1 MDTAFCR
8 ELEEGMSVRPRVSAV
23 GLLCLFASV
32 SAAQQ
37 DRITAPI
44 DARRSV
50 VIRGSV
56 PFRARPAYDQGPVD
70 SGFPLGNITLL
81 VKPSPAQQAD
91 LEQLL
96 AEQQNPASPNYHDW
110 LTPEEYAGRFGA
122 SAADLEQIAAW
133 LRSQGFTI
141 RYTARGRDF
150 LSFSGTAGQ
159 VEGALHTPIHRY
171 RIGAETHFANAR
183 DLALPAAIEPMV
195 AGVLGLDDFHP
206 RPPHKRAIANL
217 TDTDGSHYLL
227 PDDLATIYDVMPM
240 YSYGY
245 LGDGQN
251 IVIVGQSDIDLT
263 DIDAF
268 RDSFGL
274 PATRIQM
281 VPTGNYPGFD
291 PDGET
296 EADLDLEWAGAVAR
310 SAQLIF
316 VYSDDA
322 NYSAYYAIDNNLA
335 PVISESFGL
344 CEYQVGSNRM
354 GLASFEPEA
363 QKANALGITWLVSS
377 GDSGAAGCDDGVAVA
392 TQGMGVSLPASIPEV
407 TAVGGTE
414 FNEGSGS
421 YWSAGNG
428 LYGGSALSYIP
439 ETSWN
444 DTVAMGSLASSGGGL
459 SSIYSKPSWQA
470 GPGVPGDNARDVPD
484 ISLAAASAHD
494 PYLVVSQGSVLGVG
508 GTSAAAPSFAGM
520 VALLNEYLVKNQVQ
534 SKAGLGN
541 INPKLYSLAAGGAS
555 GVFHDVTTGDNIVP
569 CQVGTP
575 NCDTGQFGYNA
586 GPGYDLV
593 TGLGSVDAYNLIT
606 TWSGLPVTSTATS
619 LTAAPAT
626 ILPGG
631 SAVLTAGVKAS
642 GGGRTPTGTV
652 TFTSGATALGAV
664 ALAGSGGTATASL
677 TIYGGQLLAASNT
690 IQANYGGSPTFS
702 PSSATATVTVGA
714 PTTVSAVTLTMT
726 PDPVYQQPPDAN
738 GATFS
743 FTIQLTET
751 AGVPTSLT
759 GFIFDGMSYTGSL
772 AQFFGATA
780 LPAHGKLSA
789 ILNASN
795 IPAPSSVNIVFT
807 GRDAGGATWT
817 RQLAVPFL
825 PQPAGQ

>member
-1 MDTAFCR
+1 
-8 ELEEGMSVRPRVSAV
+8 MSVRPRVSAA

-32 SAAQQ
+32 SAAQP

-50 VIRGSV
+50 VVRGSV
-56 PFRARPAYDQGPVD
+56 PLRARPAFDQGPVD

-81 VKPSPAQQAD
+81 LKPSPAQQAD
-91 LEQLL
+91 LERLL
-96 AEQQNPASPNYHDW
+96 AEQQDPASPNYHNW
-110 LTPEEYAGRFGA
+110 LTPEDYAARFGA

-159 VEGALHTPIHRY
+159 VEAALHTRLHRF
-171 RIGAETHFANAR
+171 RMGAEIHFANAG
-183 DLALPAAIEPMV
+183 DLALPAAVEPMV
-195 AGVLGLDDFHP
+195 AGILGLDDFHP
-206 RPPHKRAIANL
+206 RAPHKQVRPNFTA
-217 TDTDGSHYLL
+217 TDGSHYLL
-227 PDDLATIYDVMPM
+227 PDDLATIYGLMPM
-240 YSYGY
+240 YGYGY
-245 LGDGQN
+245 LGEGQS
-251 IVIVGQSDIDLT
+251 IAIVGQSDIDPA

-268 RDSFGL
+268 RDAWGL
-274 PATRIQM
+274 PATRIRM
-281 VPTGNYPGFD
+281 VPTGNYPGVD
-291 PDGET
+291 PDGEV

-322 NYSAYYAIDNNLA
+322 NYSAYYAIDNNFA

-344 CEYQVGSNRM
+344 CEYQVGANRM

-363 QKANALGITWLVSS
+363 QKAGALGITWLVSS

-444 DTVAMGSLASSGGGL
+444 DTVAMGNLASSGGGV
-459 SSIYSKPSWQA
+459 SSIYPKPSWQA
-470 GPGVPGDNARDVPD
+470 GPGVPGDGARDLPD

-534 SKAGLGN
+534 SKTGLGN
-541 INPKLYSLAAGGAS
+541 INPKLYALAAAGAS
-555 GVFHDVTTGDNIVP
+555 GVFHDVTTGSNIVP
-569 CQVGTP
+569 CQPGTP
-575 NCDTGQFGYNA
+575 NCDTGQFGYKA

-593 TGLGSVDAYNLIT
+593 TGLGSVDAYHLIT
-606 TWSGLPVTSTATS
+606 TWSGLPVAATATS
-619 LTAAPAT
+619 LTADPAT

-631 SAVLTAGVKAS
+631 SAVLTAAVKTAS
-642 GGGRTPTGTV
+642 GSRTPTGTV
-652 TFTSGATALGAV
+652 TFSSGTTTLGAV

-677 TIYGGQLLAASNT
+677 TIYGGQLLAAVNT
-690 IQANYGGSPTFS
+690 IQANYGGSPAFT
-702 PSSATATVTVGA
+702 PSSATTTLTVGPPSA
-714 PTTVSAVTLTMT
+714 ASAVTLTIT
-726 PDPVYQQPPDAN
+726 PDPVFQQPPDAN

-751 AGVPTSLT
+751 AGVPTTLT
-759 GFIFDGMSYTGSL
+759 GFIFDGVSYTGSL
-772 AQFFGATA
+772 AQFFGSTA
-780 LPAHGKLSA
+780 LPAHGTLSA
-789 ILNASN
+789 SLKASN
-795 IPAPSSVNIVFT
+795 IPVPSSVNITFT